1 MKKLE
6 TRGWGNYHCTFPNY
20 KKKKKKTLTHETRLP
35 YRSTYPS
42 TVQQTFV
49 GHRHKF
55 IKHSRRRSRPACVTN
70 GRECISRRKNMQL
83 YGVQFRHGI
92 IHRRRA
98 AAFDS
103 WRKVVAARTERTSK
117 TRTYTDA
124 ISQDNLSVCND
135 RVTSRRADKS

>member
-1 MKKLE
+1 
-6 TRGWGNYHCTFPNY
+6 
-20 KKKKKKTLTHETRLP
+20 
-35 YRSTYPS
+35 
-42 TVQQTFV
+42 
-49 GHRHKF
+49 
-55 IKHSRRRSRPACVTN
+55 
-70 GRECISRRKNMQL
+70 MQL

-103 WRKVVAARTERTSK
+103 WRKVVVAARTER